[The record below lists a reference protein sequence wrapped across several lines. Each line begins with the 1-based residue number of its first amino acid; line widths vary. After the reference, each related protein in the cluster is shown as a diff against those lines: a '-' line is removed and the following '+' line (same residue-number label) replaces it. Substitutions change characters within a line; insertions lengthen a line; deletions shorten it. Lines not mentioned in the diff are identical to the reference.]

1 MKTWIYYFSRGVCF
15 FFVILFIYAAVS
27 KVLDFENF
35 QVQLAQSPLLS
46 AYAGIIS
53 YSVILLEVVVAVLL
67 LFKGTR
73 LWGLYGTYA
82 LMSAFSI
89 YIYLILHYSDFV
101 PCSCGGILEK
111 MSWEQHL
118 VFNIICVLLA
128 GLGILT
134 VNAYPPYLTLT
145 EEYEEE
151 WLEHYDSRKRSLYL
165 PALKMALLLIGVA
178 GLMTALFLSSE
189 HFMKKK
195 NNFTRRFLPHPI
207 DFPEKLDLGV
217 NSFYFAGQHG
227 DTLFLGNKMAP
238 LVMGKVYPSFDQ
250 LIIDNLKIS
259 DASLPFQD
267 LQLQVQYP
275 YFSLA
280 DGHVPAVFEG
290 QFPETDS
297 RLATYR
303 KAHFSK
309 IIMISPHRYIF
320 RGQST
325 QTRETIMGLLE
336 TSDEAKI
343 KFNTTFLEKQI
354 DGIFDTDGHFVADP
368 VTKKII
374 YTYYYRNEYRILDDE
389 LRFAGKGKTIDNIT
403 KAQLQLT
410 TLADGRIKM
419 NAPPLK
425 VNQNQAAYDGL
436 LFNEANLR
444 GQYESAKMWQQ
455 AKIVDVYRYPT
466 STYQYSFYVHHD
478 GNNKMRSMLVT
489 ARYFYI
495 LSGNQLIK
503 YQRMR

>member
-1 MKTWIYYFSRGVCF
+1 MKTLIDYFSRGVCF

-27 KVLDFENF
+27 KLLDFENF

-46 AYAGIIS
+46 AYAGLIS
-53 YSVILLEVVVAVLL
+53 YAVILIEVFIAGLL
-67 LFKGTR
+67 LFKGTK
-73 LWGLYGTYA
+73 LWGLYGTFA
-82 LMSAFSI
+82 LMTAFSM
-89 YIYLILHYSDFV
+89 YIYLMLNYSDFV

-111 MSWEQHL
+111 MSWTQHL
-118 VFNIICVLLA
+118 IFNVVTVFIA
-128 GLGILT
+128 GVGI
-134 VNAYPPYLTLT
+134 VAVYPIPPDLSFVV
-145 EEYEEE
+145 ESDEE
-151 WLEHYDSRKRSLYL
+151 WMDNYNSRRRSRVILAVTI
-165 PALKMALLLIGVA
+165 PAVFLLSA
-178 GLMTALFLSSE
+178 GFMVGLFLSSE
-189 HFMKKK
+189 HIMKKE

-238 LVMGKVYPSFDQ
+238 LVMGKVFPSFDQ
-250 LIIDNLKIS
+250 LIIDTLKIS

-280 DGHVPAVFEG
+280 DGHVSAVFEG
-290 QFPETDS
+290 QFPETDA
-297 RLATYR
+297 RLAMHQ
-303 KAHFSK
+303 KAYFSK

-336 TSDEAKI
+336 TGHDVKI

-354 DGIFDTDGHFVADP
+354 DGIFDTDGLFVADP

-389 LRFAGKGKTIDNIT
+389 LRFAGKGKTIDHIT
-403 KAQLQLT
+403 QAQLQLT
-410 TLADGRIKM
+410 TLEDGRIKM

-425 VNQNQAAYDGL
+425 VNQNQAAYNGL

-455 AKIVDVYRYPT
+455 AKIVDVYHYPT
-466 STYQYSFYVHHD
+466 STYQYSFYVYHD

-495 LSGNQLIK
+495 LSGHQLIK